1 MKGKQAQLTDSR
13 AANQTIATF
22 GYPETLIAEY
32 SKWVVLLRPQQVTLG
47 ALVLACKEPAV
58 AFSEIS
64 AAAFAGLAAAIRDV
78 EAALRDGFAYDKL
91 NYLMLMMV
99 DPHVHFHVLPRYG
112 GQREFA
118 GVRFADAGWPAV
130 PNLGAVTEL
139 DPKQRAALVDF
150 LRQGWPKAR

>member
-1 MKGKQAQLTDSR
+1 MKGNQAQLTDPR
-13 AANQTIATF
+13 AANETIATF
-22 GYPETLIAEY
+22 GYPEALIAEY
-32 SKWVVLLRPQQVTLG
+32 PDWVVLLRPQQVTLG

-64 AAAFAGLAAAIRDV
+64 AAAFAGLADATRDI
-78 EAALRDGFAYDKL
+78 EAALRDGFAPDKL

-112 GQREFA
+112 GEREFA

-130 PNLGAVTEL
+130 PNLGAVTAL
-139 DPKQRAALVDF
+139 DPGQRAALVDF
-150 LRQGWPKAR
+150 LRQSWPTMG